1 MNRSRAIALLVTVFA
16 LAVLGVAAGT
26 LESAQPTA
34 PTDSGDVPTSP
45 RPNSDE
51 GSPQPDEP
59 DGQPVEHVAFP
70 DVDLTNGLDSG
81 GNSESTLS
89 RLGVGVVLFVAGSAL
104 VLWRLTSD
112 DSQTEIGATS
122 AEAVSETTET
132 THTPAPNVR
141 DVPPTNGVYRSW
153 YAMVSLLDS
162 APDPQ
167 RTPTELEQDALEA
180 GFPESAVHSIT
191 DLFCAVRYGGQP
203 PTRERGQRAQD
214 ALESIQR
221 GRTASPESEPTT
233 DSSDSEVSD
242 SENPDSKAPH
252 LSEP

>member
-34 PTDSGDVPTSP
+34 PTDSGDAPTSP
-45 RPNSDE
+45 RPGSDE
-51 GSPQPDEP
+51 GSPKPDEP

-89 RLGVGVVLFVAGSAL
+89 RLGIGVVLFVIGSAL

-112 DSQTEIGATS
+112 DSQTEIDATRT
-122 AEAVSETTET
+122 ETLSETAET
-132 THTPAPNVR
+132 THSPETHVR
-141 DVPPTNGVYRSW
+141 DVSPTNGVYHSW
-153 YAMVSLLDS
+153 YTMVSLLDS

-167 RTPTELEQDALEA
+167 RTPTELEQDALES

-203 PTRERGQRAQD
+203 PTSEREQRAQD

-221 GRTASPESEPTT
+221 GRTASTDLEAPVSEESV
-233 DSSDSEVSD
+233 SE
-242 SENPDSKAPH
+242 APH